1 MKKIFNVIGICA
13 LMSYLFIFPSC
24 EESYDEEELL
34 SDIEKKKIEL
44 EKEKTF
50 VFARDTFHL
59 PAKITQIDSSYYFVE
74 PDVVNYVYSFNAS
87 NKEEIMHRLF
97 ELTSKLSEYGNFEL
111 NREKKFFRLGVT
123 PLKDAKIDV
132 SDDAAQWYFV
142 GSNGRLYNISFDSD
156 SETPNFSIGEF
167 LYRLNEDNT
176 LGIPTPPSIHPIVV
190 SD

>member
-24 EESYDEEELL
+24 KESYDEEELL

-50 VFARDTFHL
+50 VFAGDSFHL

-87 NKEEIMHRLF
+87 NKEAIMHSLF
-97 ELTSKLSEYGNFEL
+97 DLTSKLSEYGNFDL
-111 NREKKFFRLGVT
+111 NREKKFFRLEVT
-123 PLKDAKIDV
+123 PLSEAKIEV
-132 SDDAAQWYFV
+132 SNDATHWYFV

-176 LGIPTPPSIHPIVV
+176 LYIPLPPSIHPIDV

>member
-13 LMSYLFIFPSC
+13 LISYLFIFSSC
-24 EESYDEEELL
+24 KESYDEEELL

-97 ELTSKLSEYGNFEL
+97 ELTSKLSEYGNFDL
-111 NREKKFFRLGVT
+111 NREKKIFRLGVT

-156 SETPNFSIGEF
+156 SETPNFSIGEV

-176 LGIPTPPSIHPIVV
+176 IDIPITMCI
-190 SD
+190 DCFF

>member
-24 EESYDEEELL
+24 KESYDEEELL

-50 VFARDTFHL
+50 VFAGDSFHL

-87 NKEEIMHRLF
+87 NKEAIMHSLF
-97 ELTSKLSEYGNFEL
+97 DLTSKLSEYGNFDL
-111 NREKKFFRLGVT
+111 NREKKFFRLEVT
-123 PLKDAKIDV
+123 PLSEAKIEV
-132 SDDAAQWYFV
+132 SNDATHWYFV

-176 LGIPTPPSIHPIVV
+176 LYIPLPPSIHPIVV